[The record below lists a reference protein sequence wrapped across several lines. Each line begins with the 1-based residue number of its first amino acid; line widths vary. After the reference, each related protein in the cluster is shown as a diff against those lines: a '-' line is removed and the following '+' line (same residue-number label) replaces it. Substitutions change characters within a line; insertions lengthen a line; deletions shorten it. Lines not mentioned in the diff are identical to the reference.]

1 MMLARRALTGV
12 ASVER
17 SLIGWAVGLVV
28 IALLCKVM
36 TGPRRGG
43 ITLHNVCNEP
53 PSRAVGCGAYFGAIY
68 GRYTGCNTTRL
79 REGRR
84 FFGTASGIVS
94 RGFQVIDGS
103 DHLPAWLMS

>member
-1 MMLARRALTGV
+1 MMLARRALTGG

-17 SLIGWAVGLVV
+17 SLIGWVVGLVV

-53 PSRAVGCGAYFGAIY
+53 PSRAVGCGAYFGAACGHHAAAIAA
-68 GRYTGCNTTRL
+68 RL

-94 RGFQVIDGS
+94 RGFQLIEGS
-103 DHLPAWLMS
+103 DHLPAWLIS